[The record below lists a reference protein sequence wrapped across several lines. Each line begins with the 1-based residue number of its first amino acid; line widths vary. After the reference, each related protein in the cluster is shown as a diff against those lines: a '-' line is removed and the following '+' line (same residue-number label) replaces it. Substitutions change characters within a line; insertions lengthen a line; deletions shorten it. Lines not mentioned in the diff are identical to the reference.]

1 MNDSNAPQ
9 TCPGIFYLRTV
20 CVIKF
25 THFETLV
32 LVEKKKHFS
41 CAPPMSISLQ
51 IHLGNNQTSWYCSE
65 SPCENFFHYQ

>member
-32 LVEKKKHFS
+32 LVEKKKTFFLCSPHEY
-41 CAPPMSISLQ
+41 ISA
-51 IHLGNNQTSWYCSE
+51 NSSW
-65 SPCENFFHYQ
+65 